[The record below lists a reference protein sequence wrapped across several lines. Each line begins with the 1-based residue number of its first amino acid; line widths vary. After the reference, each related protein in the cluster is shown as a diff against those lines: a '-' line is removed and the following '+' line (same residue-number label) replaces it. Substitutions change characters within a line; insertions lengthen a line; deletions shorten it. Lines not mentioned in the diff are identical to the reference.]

1 MATMQI
7 HFLSKSLNRY
17 VSFNAIVPIDRFGQM
32 AIEHNDIKE
41 FKTLYLLNGF
51 FGNHMDWMI
60 STKIE
65 AYANTYNVAVIMP
78 AGENSFYMDDVE
90 KGELFSEFIGKELPE
105 YTRKLLPLSRKRE
118 DTWIGGLS
126 MGGFGAI
133 MNGLKYH
140 ATFGKVIALSSA
152 LLIREIVEKGKV
164 ENGIT
169 DERFIRRVIGSQEEL
184 SCSDKNPEYQAKQ
197 MKKAK
202 IEFPELY
209 LACGTEDFLLEKNR
223 EFVEFLR
230 DEKIEHTYMEGPGVH
245 DWIFWD
251 DYIARGI
258 RWALQIE

>member
-7 HFLSKSLNRY
+7 HFLSKALNRY

-32 AIEHNDIKE
+32 EIEHNDTKE

-78 AGENSFYMDDVE
+78 AGDNSFYIDDVDKRE
-90 KGELFSEFIGKELPE
+90 FYSEFIGEELPE
-105 YTRKLLPLSRKRE
+105 YTRKLLPLSKNRE

-126 MGGFGAI
+126 MGGYGAL

-140 ATFGKVIALSSA
+140 HTFGKIIALSSA
-152 LLIREIVEKGKV
+152 LIIREIIEKGKV

-169 DERFIRRVIGSQEEL
+169 DERFIRRVIGTQAEL
-184 SCSDKNPEYQAKQ
+184 VSSDKNPEYQARQ
-197 MKKAK
+197 MKEKG
-202 IEFPELY
+202 IVFPEIY
-209 LACGTEDFLLEKNR
+209 MACGSEDFLIDKNR
-223 EFVEFLR
+223 EFVDFLK
-230 DEKIEHTYMEGPGVH
+230 EEEIAHTYAEGPGVH
-245 DWIFWD
+245 DWAF
-251 DYIARGI
+251 
-258 RWALQIE
+258 